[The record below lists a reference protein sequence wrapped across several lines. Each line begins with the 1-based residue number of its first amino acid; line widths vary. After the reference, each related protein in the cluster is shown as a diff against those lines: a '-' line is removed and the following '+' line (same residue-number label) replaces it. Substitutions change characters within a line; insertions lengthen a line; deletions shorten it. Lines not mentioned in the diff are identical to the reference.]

1 MLLRK
6 INRGLYEVM
15 DTFENN
21 YIVQDSRV
29 PSAKSLPN
37 FCKTKDG
44 YWTVWYEN
52 PYQINVSTYE
62 DERMELDESYV
73 FINNDKTLKDCLFSV
88 ALLEEAQE
96 IITKED

>member
-1 MLLRK
+1 M
-6 INRGLYEVM
+6 M

-62 DERMELDESYV
+62 DQQRQNFKRLFV
-73 FINNDKTLKDCLFSV
+73 FCSFVRRGSRNNY
-88 ALLEEAQE
+88 
-96 IITKED
+96 